1 MYPSKI
7 LDEKSLDG
15 IPLDTVADIIDM
27 SINYLPSYM
36 NNDNSIITH
45 NTGESIMKSILDMS
59 SKFLQIESLYNI
71 NNSYNF
77 GFLPYYFAQ
86 KLVPICRDNKLSDT
100 IDTLVTEYIIN
111 TTNYRYTLA
120 DIHKVKLLLL
130 HIIVIISGKNLL
142 YNADVQ
148 LRALDT
154 AIKYDTIIQTVYDT
168 FSYIRNDK
176 YTAETLI
183 TKVIEQS
190 TKALNSDQTMLSML
204 TALPDEVKVYVV
216 NMWCYINKVTV
227 DNIDSY
233 RQTLGSYYDFTRYV
247 VIFEEPINELLD
259 MRNKMVDR
267 EFNYIFSVLE
277 EDLSDNCIFD
287 EPTNSAER
295 LTSLLNK
302 TPEEITGL
310 SYKVYIYTSF
320 LIYDSMILPSINDYD
335 SKNGR
340 TAEFLISKVYEDII
354 NYCIY
359 SYYNHNTIEYN
370 QDIYR
375 EYIKVKSL
383 ADKDTFAY
391 TDKLVVINTP
401 KFLTLLINTLC
412 PSTFHPSKYK
422 IESNKHSYCHFIKDK
437 GWLNLYN
444 IFNIDASY
452 ILVKSTNRYS
462 KNNIITLVNWAQNI
476 QVIFRP
482 LKNLY
487 NYYYRLD
494 NPDTYMKYMITYTTE
509 LIAKEDIKENNRETG
524 GDLFSIFNNSFYLID
539 SKKYDVSKKTD
550 KDIRSIYLKTLVQC
564 WKKLL
569 RNFLEPEGSY
579 MNMYYYPICTLSDE
593 NRTMD
598 LYKNIYVA
606 AMNPLYSHMVIATY
620 SNINKIITDNIR
632 AKYKFA

>member
-7 LDEKSLDG
+7 LDEKSLDS

-36 NNDNSIITH
+36 NNDNNIITH

-120 DIHKVKLLLL
+120 DIHRVKLLLL

-142 YNADVQ
+142 YSADVQ

-247 VIFEEPINELLD
+247 VTFEEPINELLD
-259 MRNKMVDR
+259 MRNKMVDN
-267 EFNYIFSVLE
+267 EFNFIFSAIE
-277 EDLSDNCIFD
+277 ENINNCDFHI
-287 EPTNSAER
+287 PTNSAER
-295 LTSLLNK
+295 LTLLLNK
-302 TPEEITGL
+302 TSEEITGL

-340 TAEFLISKVYEDII
+340 TAEFLISKVYEDIS

-359 SYYNHNTIEYN
+359 SYYNHNTIDYN
-370 QDIYR
+370 QDIYK
-375 EYIKVKSL
+375 EYTKVKSL
-383 ADKDTFAY
+383 ADKDIFAY
-391 TDKLVVINTP
+391 TDKLIVINTP
-401 KFLTLLINTLC
+401 KFLTKLINTLC

-452 ILVKSTNRYS
+452 ILVKSTKRFS
-462 KNNIITLVNWAQNI
+462 TNNITLVNWAQNI

-509 LIAKEDIKENNRETG
+509 LIAREDIKENNRETG
-524 GDLFSIFNNSFYLID
+524 GDLFTVFNNSFYLID

-550 KDIRSIYLKTLVQC
+550 EDISNIYLKTLVQC
-564 WKKLL
+564 WL
-569 RNFLEPEGSY
+569 Y

-620 SNINKIITDNIR
+620 SNVNNIITDDIR
-632 AKYKFA
+632 AKYKFAKSV

>member
-259 MRNKMVDR
+259 MRNKMVDH
-267 EFNYIFSVLE
+267 EFNFIFSAIE
-277 EDLSDNCIFD
+277 EDINNCDFHI
-287 EPTNSAER
+287 PINSAER
-295 LTSLLNK
+295 LTLLLNK

-340 TAEFLISKVYEDII
+340 TSEFLISKVYEDIS

-370 QDIYR
+370 QDIYK
-375 EYIKVKSL
+375 EYTKVKSL
-383 ADKDTFAY
+383 ADKDIFAY

-401 KFLTLLINTLC
+401 KFLTMLINTLC

-452 ILVKSTNRYS
+452 ILVKSTKRFS
-462 KNNIITLVNWAQNI
+462 TNNITLVNWAQNI

-509 LIAKEDIKENNRETG
+509 LIAREDIKENNRETG
-524 GDLFSIFNNSFYLID
+524 GDLYSIFNNAFYLID

-550 KDIRSIYLKTLVQC
+550 KDIHSIYLKTLVQC
-564 WKKLL
+564 WL
-569 RNFLEPEGSY
+569 Y

-620 SNINKIITDNIR
+620 SNINKIITDDIR
-632 AKYKFA
+632 AKYKFT

>member
-1 MYPSKI
+1 MYPSKV

-36 NNDNSIITH
+36 NNDNNIITH
-45 NTGESIMKSILDMS
+45 NTGEFIMKSILDMS

-190 TKALNSDQTMLSML
+190 TKVLNSDQTMLSML

-259 MRNKMVDR
+259 MRNKMVDH
-267 EFNYIFSVLE
+267 EFNFIFSAIE
-277 EDLSDNCIFD
+277 EDINNCDFHI
-287 EPTNSAER
+287 PINSAER
-295 LTSLLNK
+295 LTLLLNK

-340 TAEFLISKVYEDII
+340 TSEFLISKVYEDIS
-354 NYCIY
+354 NYCMY

-370 QDIYR
+370 QDIYK
-375 EYIKVKSL
+375 EYTKVKSL
-383 ADKDTFAY
+383 ADKDIFAY

-401 KFLTLLINTLC
+401 KFLTMLINTLC

-452 ILVKSTNRYS
+452 ILVKSTKRYS

-509 LIAKEDIKENNRETG
+509 LIAREDIKENNRETG
-524 GDLFSIFNNSFYLID
+524 GDLYSIFDNAFYLID

-564 WKKLL
+564 WL
-569 RNFLEPEGSY
+569 Y

-620 SNINKIITDNIR
+620 SNINKIITDDIR
-632 AKYKFA
+632 AKYKFT

>member
-36 NNDNSIITH
+36 NNDNNIITH

-142 YNADVQ
+142 YSADVQ

-154 AIKYDTIIQTVYDT
+154 TIKYDTIIQTVYDT

-233 RQTLGSYYDFTRYV
+233 RQTLGSYDDFTRYV
-247 VIFEEPINELLD
+247 VTFEEPINELLD

-267 EFNYIFSVLE
+267 EFNFIFSAIE
-277 EDLSDNCIFD
+277 EDINNCDFHI
-287 EPTNSAER
+287 PTNSAER
-295 LTSLLNK
+295 LTLLLNK

-335 SKNGR
+335 SKNGSGDEKHLR
-340 TAEFLISKVYEDII
+340 ASCKDATSEFLISKVYEDIS

-359 SYYNHNTIEYN
+359 SYYNHNTIDYN
-370 QDIYR
+370 QDIYK
-375 EYIKVKSL
+375 EYTKVKSL
-383 ADKDTFAY
+383 ADKDIFAY

-401 KFLTLLINTLC
+401 KFLTKLINTLC

-452 ILVKSTNRYS
+452 ILVKSTKRFS
-462 KNNIITLVNWAQNI
+462 TNNITLVNWAQNI

-494 NPDTYMKYMITYTTE
+494 NPDTYVKYMITYTTE
-509 LIAKEDIKENNRETG
+509 LIAREDIKENNRETG
-524 GDLFSIFNNSFYLID
+524 GEEDALHLPRTKGSLFYCF
-539 SKKYDVSKKTD
+539 
-550 KDIRSIYLKTLVQC
+550 
-564 WKKLL
+564 
-569 RNFLEPEGSY
+569 
-579 MNMYYYPICTLSDE
+579 
-593 NRTMD
+593 
-598 LYKNIYVA
+598 
-606 AMNPLYSHMVIATY
+606 
-620 SNINKIITDNIR
+620 
-632 AKYKFA
+632 

>member
-15 IPLDTVADIIDM
+15 IPLNTVADVIDM

-36 NNDNSIITH
+36 NNDNDIITH

-59 SKFLQIESLYNI
+59 SKSLQIESIYNI

-86 KLVPICRDNKLSDT
+86 KLVPICKNNKLSDT

-142 YNADVQ
+142 FSADVQ

-227 DNIDSY
+227 DNIDNY
-233 RQTLGSYYDFTRYV
+233 RQTLGSYYDFTRYIV
-247 VIFEEPINELLD
+247 TFEEPINELLD
-259 MRNKMVDR
+259 MRNKMVDH
-267 EFNYIFSVLE
+267 EFNYIFSAIE
-277 EDLSDNCIFD
+277 EDINNCDFHI
-287 EPTNSAER
+287 PNNSAER
-295 LTSLLNK
+295 LTLLLNK
-302 TPEEITGL
+302 SPEEITGL

-320 LIYDSMILPSINDYD
+320 LIYNSMILPSINDYD

-340 TAEFLISKVYEDII
+340 TAEFLISKVYEDVN

-359 SYYNHNTIEYN
+359 SHYNHNTIEYN
-370 QDIYR
+370 QDIYN
-375 EYIKVKSL
+375 EYTKVKSL

-401 KFLTLLINTLC
+401 KFLTKLINTLC

-422 IESNKHSYCHFIKDK
+422 VKSNKHSYCHFIKDK

-452 ILVKSTNRYS
+452 ILVKSTKRFS
-462 KNNIITLVNWAQNI
+462 INNITLVNWAQNI

-509 LIAKEDIKENNRETG
+509 LIAREDIKENNRETG
-524 GDLFSIFNNSFYLID
+524 GDLFSIFNDSFYLID
-539 SKKYDVSKKTD
+539 SKKYDISKKTN
-550 KDIRSIYLKTLVQC
+550 KDMNNVYLKTLVQC
-564 WKKLL
+564 WL
-569 RNFLEPEGSY
+569 Y
-579 MNMYYYPICTLSDE
+579 TNMYYYPICTLCDE

-606 AMNPLYSHMVIATY
+606 AMNPLYSHMIIAKY
-620 SNINKIITDNIR
+620 SNINNIITDDIR
-632 AKYKFA
+632 AKYKFAKSV

>member
-27 SINYLPSYM
+27 SINYLPRYM

-259 MRNKMVDR
+259 MRNKMVDH
-267 EFNYIFSVLE
+267 EFNFIFSAIE
-277 EDLSDNCIFD
+277 EDINNCDFHI
-287 EPTNSAER
+287 PINSAER
-295 LTSLLNK
+295 LTLLLNK

-335 SKNGR
+335 SKNGGDAEHLR
-340 TAEFLISKVYEDII
+340 ASCKDATSEFLISKVYEDIS
-354 NYCIY
+354 NYCMY

-370 QDIYR
+370 QDIYK
-375 EYIKVKSL
+375 EYTKVKSL
-383 ADKDTFAY
+383 ADKDIFAY

-401 KFLTLLINTLC
+401 KFLTMLINTLC

-509 LIAKEDIKENNRETG
+509 LIAREDIKENNRETG
-524 GDLFSIFNNSFYLID
+524 GDLYSIFNNSFYLID
-539 SKKYDVSKKTD
+539 SKKYDVLKKTD

-564 WKKLL
+564 WL
-569 RNFLEPEGSY
+569 Y

-620 SNINKIITDNIR
+620 SNINKIITDDIR

>member
-259 MRNKMVDR
+259 MRNKMVDH
-267 EFNYIFSVLE
+267 EFNFIFSAIE
-277 EDLSDNCIFD
+277 EDINNCDFHI
-287 EPTNSAER
+287 PINSAER
-295 LTSLLNK
+295 LTLLLNK

-340 TAEFLISKVYEDII
+340 TSEFLISKVYEDIS
-354 NYCIY
+354 NYCMY

-370 QDIYR
+370 QDIYK
-375 EYIKVKSL
+375 EYTKVKSL
-383 ADKDTFAY
+383 ADKDIFAY

-401 KFLTLLINTLC
+401 KFLTMLINTLC

-564 WKKLL
+564 WL
-569 RNFLEPEGSY
+569 Y
-579 MNMYYYPICTLSDE
+579 MNMYYHPICTLSDE